1 MDRRLIL
8 SALACWP
15 AASLLAQE
23 GAPRPRHKIGAAQLH
38 EALSGRFPVRFML
51 GSLLEVEVSAPRL
64 LLLSARDKLGAGLVV
79 QVGGMQMQPMPP
91 GEIDLVFALRY
102 EASDQTVRARHPEIL
117 ALRWPGLPAATLQ
130 QLQRS
135 LYPVMREAVGEFV
148 LHKFVPR
155 DLVLADTM
163 GFEPESFRVVD
174 DGVVIVFGP
183 KQGR

>member
-1 MDRRLIL
+1 MNRRLIL
-8 SALACWP
+8 SALVSWP

-23 GAPRPRHKIGAAQLH
+23 SAPRPRHKISAAQLH

-51 GSLLEVEVSAPRL
+51 GSLLEVEISAPRL

-79 QVGGMQMQPMPP
+79 QLGGMQLRPTLP

-102 EASDQTVRARHPEIL
+102 EASDQTVRARQPEIL
-117 ALRWPGLPAATLQ
+117 AMRWPGLPAATLQ

-135 LYPVMREAVGEFV
+135 LYPVIREAVGEFV
-148 LHKFVPR
+148 LHKFAPR
-155 DLVLADTM
+155 DLALADTM